1 MKQKLT
7 KLKGEID
14 NSTIIVG
21 NFNIPLTIMDR
32 TTRRKKGNRGF
43 NIINQLDLTDK
54 YRTLYPTTEYT
65 YTFFSSVHGT
75 FSRTDHILGHKLSLN
90 RLRKINIIQ
99 NIFSDHNKMKLET
112 NNKSETGKSTN
123 LWKLNNTLFNNQRI
137 KEEITWELQNP

>member
-90 RLRKINIIQ
+90 RFKKIDNIQ
-99 NIFSDHNKMKLET
+99 NIFSKYNRMNRRK
-112 NNKSETGKSTN
+112 TGKPTN
-123 LWKLNNTLFNNQRI
+123 LWNLNNALLTNRS
-137 KEEITWELQNP
+137 KKKLQGKSENI